1 MGKVIHPR
9 EERSLSV
16 REYARVQGFPDGYRF
31 VVEGVKVKDA
41 YKVIGNAV
49 PPSVSYA
56 MGIRFQE
63 MIRRDEEE
71 KVRTGGVIVE
81 EKERLFCVDDFL

>member
-16 REYARVQGFPDGYRF
+16 REYARVQGFPDEYRL
-31 VVEGVKVKDA
+31 VVDGVKVKDA

-56 MGIRFQE
+56 MGIRFRE
-63 MIRRDEEE
+63 ICGR
-71 KVRTGGVIVE
+71 VE
-81 EKERLFCVDDFL
+81 EKGRDMEEMEERERVFCVDDFW